1 MKLLF
6 YIIFCS
12 AVYSQTM
19 DVTFRYIERPTDDFV
34 RVFVPGTMPSGT
46 SQDWGPNSNG
56 VISANASSKMV
67 YNSSTDSYEKT
78 YSLDVGQEYLY
89 KIHFHHNNSGTD
101 YSWVSDPLNMNV
113 SSDGYANS
121 ILNVTNPLFL
131 QPARHLNSDG
141 LVDGLSIGVSANGN
155 IGPFTY
161 SVGGDEPSS
170 ENYIFE
176 NSVFYVSLDPPR
188 SLFESYDIDV
198 SINGQWYQAY
208 SQSALAVIEE
218 PMPQGLQLGPNWMNG
233 VMYVAIYAPHQPV
246 MQLIVTDPGET
257 GLVSDAMLMK
267 KDTERDN
274 TWWTEIS
281 MPNGTYDYEYLLLS
295 GSRLPDPLSRMIVD
309 GKTRIEI
316 GPGGVST
323 VDDYNWQSDD
333 YTRPSMD
340 TLIIY
345 ELHIDDFAASG
356 YAEGTF
362 LDVVDKL
369 DHLKELGI
377 NAIELMP
384 ITDVNWPHNWGYDP
398 NHHLALKELYG
409 TPGDLKYLVDQA
421 HLRGIAVI
429 LDMVWNHV
437 RSDGPLWKI
446 QPDYALNPYIKVWTE
461 LNPNETQESWGAQD
475 LDHFNAHTVDYVNQV
490 NRILVDEYRIDGF
503 RFDAARYIGWST
515 SQPELGLLGW
525 TDALHDHDPTI
536 IQTIEYL
543 PIHNW
548 LQQNL
553 ENTGMT
559 SAWFDSFHDN
569 IKNDIHGQLYS
580 TTTMMKQIVELH
592 EYNSTSTPYSD
603 RNQAIKFMISHDEQ
617 SVIQEMVEFSNYSLL
632 QARDRDKFYATILF
646 TSLGVPMLLQGQE
659 FGFKSGWLDDNGN
672 GNWDEE
678 KLDYRPLDWG
688 LLNTNAGQDHLTH
701 YKNLISLRKSNP
713 AFSKGTFFDLWRY
726 SNQRVIVYGYK
737 DERQEGQDD
746 QVVVIA
752 NFSSSDQTITNVPFL
767 SAGQW
772 YNALSPGDDLY
783 TGDGNYGEYMIPAKS
798 AVVYTNNEYQLNI
811 DSNIDAVPEDFQIL
825 SAYPNPF
832 NARVTININ
841 SSMDTDGNLDIFDI
855 SGRLIKSFNTITIIN
870 GNNKFEWDGLNNL
883 GKKLPSGVYITSLK
897 TELGILNRKIILVK

>member
-1 MKLLF
+1 
-6 YIIFCS
+6 
-12 AVYSQTM
+12 
-19 DVTFRYIERPTDDFV
+19 
-34 RVFVPGTMPSGT
+34 
-46 SQDWGPNSNG
+46 
-56 VISANASSKMV
+56 
-67 YNSSTDSYEKT
+67 
-78 YSLDVGQEYLY
+78 
-89 KIHFHHNNSGTD
+89 
-101 YSWVSDPLNMNV
+101 
-113 SSDGYANS
+113 
-121 ILNVTNPLFL
+121 
-131 QPARHLNSDG
+131 
-141 LVDGLSIGVSANGN
+141 
-155 IGPFTY
+155 
-161 SVGGDEPSS
+161 
-170 ENYIFE
+170 
-176 NSVFYVSLDPPR
+176 
-188 SLFESYDIDV
+188 
-198 SINGQWYQAY
+198 
-208 SQSALAVIEE
+208 
-218 PMPQGLQLGPNWMNG
+218 
-233 VMYVAIYAPHQPV
+233 
-246 MQLIVTDPGET
+246 
-257 GLVSDAMLMK
+257 
-267 KDTERDN
+267 
-274 TWWTEIS
+274 
-281 MPNGTYDYEYLLLS
+281 
-295 GSRLPDPLSRMIVD
+295 
-309 GKTRIEI
+309 
-316 GPGGVST
+316 
-323 VDDYNWQSDD
+323 
-333 YTRPSMD
+333 
-340 TLIIY
+340 
-345 ELHIDDFAASG
+345 
-356 YAEGTF
+356 
-362 LDVVDKL
+362 
-369 DHLKELGI
+369 
-377 NAIELMP
+377 
-384 ITDVNWPHNWGYDP
+384 
-398 NHHLALKELYG
+398 
-409 TPGDLKYLVDQA
+409 
-421 HLRGIAVI
+421 
-429 LDMVWNHV
+429 
-437 RSDGPLWKI
+437 
-446 QPDYALNPYIKVWTE
+446 
-461 LNPNETQESWGAQD
+461 
-475 LDHFNAHTVDYVNQV
+475 
-490 NRILVDEYRIDGF
+490 
-503 RFDAARYIGWST
+503 
-515 SQPELGLLGW
+515 
-525 TDALHDHDPTI
+525 
-536 IQTIEYL
+536 
-543 PIHNW
+543 
-548 LQQNL
+548 
-553 ENTGMT
+553 MT

-772 YNALSPGDDLY
+772 YNALSTGDDLY

-798 AVVYTNNEYQLNI
+798 AVVYTNNEYQLNN